1 MSSVKRVVY
10 LGTPEI
16 AVPPL
21 RALVESG
28 IEVAL
33 VVTGADKRRGRGK
46 ELSPSP
52 VKAAA
57 IELGLPVAHDPHDLL
72 GVEAELG
79 VVVAYGRI
87 IKPEVLDHVDLVNIH
102 FSLLPRW
109 RGAAPLERAILAGD
123 DVTGVCLM
131 EIAEELDAG
140 GVYASTEV
148 PIGPDDDLVVL
159 RDKLTHAGVELL
171 ISTLSSGLG
180 APEPQ
185 AGEITWAHKLSADD
199 FRLDWTR
206 SAAELGRIV
215 RLGRAHTTF
224 RGKRFRIHAAAVV
237 PEDRVAPA
245 GELERTRVA
254 CGTGQLELINVQPE
268 GKPRMPVAD
277 WLNGAQ
283 LRPGDALGLQDVGA

>member
-1 MSSVKRVVY
+1 VY
-10 LGTPEI
+10 LGTPQI

-21 RALVESG
+21 RALVEAG
-28 IEVAL
+28 FDVPL
-33 VVTGADKRRGRGK
+33 VVTGVDKRRGRGK

-57 IELGLPVAHDPHDLL
+57 LELGLPVAHDPRDVLD
-72 GVEAELG
+72 VKADLG

-87 IKPEVLDHVDLVNIH
+87 IKLDVLEHLELVNIH

-140 GVYASTEV
+140 GVYARREV
-148 PIGPDDDLVVL
+148 SIGPTDDLDAL
-159 RDKLTHAGVELL
+159 RTKLTAAGVDLL
-171 ISTLSSGLG
+171 VTTLHDGLG
-180 APEPQ
+180 EPEPQ
-185 AGEITWAHKLSADD
+185 DGEVTWAHKLSSDD
-199 FRLDWTR
+199 FVLDWTR
-206 SAAELGRIV
+206 SADELNRIV

-224 RGKRFRIHAAAVV
+224 RGKRFRVHEANVLD
-237 PEDRVAPA
+237 PSDPPGAP
-245 GELERTRVA
+245 GELTGTQVS
-254 CGTGQLELINVQPE
+254 CGTGVLELVTVQPE
-268 GKPRMPVAD
+268 GKPRIAATD

-283 LRPGDALGLQDVGA
+283 LRAGDALGT